1 MVDQVDQKEIERRAK
16 ALMEDGLG
24 VLQAWN
30 QACREVGVLDAPDP
44 LAESDVVRIVR
55 ALDAQGTVLLMEDLR
70 QAG

>member
-1 MVDQVDQKEIERRAK
+1 MAMVDQKEIERRAK

-30 QACREVGVLDAPDP
+30 QACREVGVLNAPDP
-44 LAESDVVRIVR
+44 LDEENVVRLIR
-55 ALDAQGTVLLMEDLR
+55 AMDVQETVLLMEDLR